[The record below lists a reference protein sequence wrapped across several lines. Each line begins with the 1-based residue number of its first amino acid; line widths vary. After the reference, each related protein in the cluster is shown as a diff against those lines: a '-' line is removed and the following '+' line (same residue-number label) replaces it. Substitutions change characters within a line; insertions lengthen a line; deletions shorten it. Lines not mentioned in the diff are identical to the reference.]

1 VDQVVVLVNVLH
13 LLWDLEVKVA
23 AWAVVGVDHIVPQ
36 EAHLEA
42 VVVEEDWPI
51 PII

>member
-1 VDQVVVLVNVLH
+1 VDHAALLVNVLH

-23 AWAVVGVDHIVPQ
+23 AWVAAGVDHIVPQ